1 MTTDTP
7 LGQPRM
13 IWPFGPRKQQF
24 IAPQVGGPGDIVVLL
39 DNVVDPRLV
48 VYHDPNGYQAEQY
61 RGFRTNLHAMNPK
74 DEPRTL
80 MFTSAQPREG
90 KSVSVANIALALAE
104 NQHLKVCLVDA
115 DLRAGSIGKL
125 FGVRDGPGLADVML
139 DRVSPKL
146 ALQESRLP
154 GLSIMTAGR
163 LVDNPGEVLASDHM
177 QQLIGWL
184 KRSYNYV
191 LFDSPPC
198 LPFAD
203 AAELSRFID
212 GVLIVIAIDETRR
225 KDAERA
231 IAALQAAGANVVGTF
246 VTGALPLDRP
256 AGAPGDEDLAD
267 AATAD

>member
-1 MTTDTP
+1 
-7 LGQPRM
+7 M
-13 IWPFGPRKQQF
+13 IWPFASRKQQL
-24 IAPQVGGPGDIVVLL
+24 IAPRVGAPGDIVVLL

-61 RGFRTNLHAMNPK
+61 RGFRTNLNAMNPK

-80 MFTSAQPREG
+80 MFTSSQPREG
-90 KSVSVANIALALAE
+90 KSISVANIAMALAE

-115 DLRAGSIGKL
+115 DLRAGSVAKL
-125 FGVRDGPGLADVML
+125 FGVRQSPGLTDVML

-163 LVDNPGEVLASDHM
+163 HVDNPGEVLASDHM
-177 QQLIGWL
+177 QELIGWL

-191 LFDSPPC
+191 LFDTSPC

-212 GVLIVIAIDETRR
+212 GVLLVVAIDDTRR
-225 KDAERA
+225 SEAGRA
-231 IAALQAAGANVVGTF
+231 ITALQAAGANVVGTF
-246 VTGALPLDRP
+246 VTGALPLDRMS
-256 AGAPGDEDLAD
+256 D
-267 AATAD
+267 AASYEAAEEARDAARSD

>member
-1 MTTDTP
+1 
-7 LGQPRM
+7 M
-13 IWPFGPRKQQF
+13 IWPFAKRQQPL
-24 IAPQVGGPGDIVVLL
+24 IAPRVGAPGDIVVLL

-48 VYHDPNGYQAEQY
+48 VYHDPNSYQAEQY

-74 DEPRTL
+74 DDPRTL
-80 MFTSAQPREG
+80 LFTSAQPREG
-90 KSVSVANIALALAE
+90 KSISVANIALALAE

-115 DLRAGSIGKL
+115 DLRAGSVAKL
-125 FGVRDGPGLADVML
+125 FGVREGPGLADVML

-163 LVDNPGEVLASDHM
+163 PVENPGEVLASDHM
-177 QQLIGWL
+177 QELIGWL

-212 GVLIVIAIDETRR
+212 GVLIVVAIDETRR

-231 IAALQAAGANVVGTF
+231 ISALQAAGANVVGSF
-246 VTGALPLDRP
+246 VTGAFPLDRP
-256 AGAPGDEDLAD
+256 LDVENYEEAEGASRGG
-267 AATAD
+267 